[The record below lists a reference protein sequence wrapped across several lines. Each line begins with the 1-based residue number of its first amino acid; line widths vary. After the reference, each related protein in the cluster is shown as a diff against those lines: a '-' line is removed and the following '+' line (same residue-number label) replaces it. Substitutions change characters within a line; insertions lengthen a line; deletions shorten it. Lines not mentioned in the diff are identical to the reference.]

1 MEGAEKSEA
10 DRDRLLATSWIGAI
24 ASMYAFAN
32 GVSGGGPW
40 PPGMSTM
47 LGWAWVLMGLSALIV
62 TISHDVSARAH
73 RHALI
78 RFDDGERQPQPGG
91 ASRKRLVV
99 CPLNKLTLDLRRRF
113 DGSGRNRRSTTR
125 SATCEQPQDHF
136 WDIPLEVLNRLVW
149 IPFVLGWLVALAVFL
164 RFGG

>member
-1 MEGAEKSEA
+1 MSAPSRQLTDTERDVRRSLVEGAEKSEA

-73 RHALI
+73 RPALI

-91 ASRKRLVV
+91 ASRKRL
-99 CPLNKLTLDLRRRF
+99 
-113 DGSGRNRRSTTR
+113 
-125 SATCEQPQDHF
+125 
-136 WDIPLEVLNRLVW
+136 EVLNRLVW
-149 IPFVLGWLVALAVFL
+149 IPFVLGWLVALAFFL